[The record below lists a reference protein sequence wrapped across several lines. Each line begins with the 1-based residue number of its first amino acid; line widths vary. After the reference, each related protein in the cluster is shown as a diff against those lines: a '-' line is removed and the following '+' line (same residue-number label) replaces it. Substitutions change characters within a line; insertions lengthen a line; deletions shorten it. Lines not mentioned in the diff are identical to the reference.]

1 MSWKCAAGPRGK
13 TLTSKTYPNRASSGR
28 AAFPMLANGELL
40 PLELKLCPPR
50 PLAGAVLELHPAA
63 LKVVRVGMCV
73 ARVAGLPNGG
83 YPLYQERERRRKQDD
98 EVTSRRRETGR

>member
-28 AAFPMLANGELL
+28 AAFPMLTNDRLL
-40 PLELKLCPPR
+40 PLELKLCLPL
-50 PLAGAVLELHPAA
+50 PLAGAFLELHPAA
-63 LKVVRVGMCV
+63 LKVVQVGMCV

-83 YPLYQERERRRKQDD
+83 YPLYQERKRKRKQEDQ
-98 EVTSRRRETGR
+98 VTSRQRETGR